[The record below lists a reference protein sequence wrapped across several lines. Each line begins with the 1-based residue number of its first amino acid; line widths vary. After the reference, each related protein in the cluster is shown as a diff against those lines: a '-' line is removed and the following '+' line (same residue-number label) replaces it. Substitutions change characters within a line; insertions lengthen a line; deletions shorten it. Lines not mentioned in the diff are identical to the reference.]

1 MPNGSKPTA
10 RQKQAVLALLETPTI
25 AAAANKIGVNEST
38 LRRWRAEP
46 GFQQAFEEARREA
59 FGGAL
64 CRLQAGAG
72 KAVDALLAVVE
83 DDQAKPSAR
92 ISAAR
97 ALLEHGHRAKDAL
110 ERRHRRARRLAKK
123 KRAAERRTRGEGGK
137 GLDE

>member
-1 MPNGSKPTA
+1 MRNGSKWTA
-10 RQKQAVLALLETPTI
+10 RQEQAVFVLLETPTI

-38 LRRWRAEP
+38 LRRWRADPE
-46 GFQQAFEEARREA
+46 FQQALEETRHEA
-59 FGGAL
+59 FGSAL
-64 CRLQAGAG
+64 GRLQAGAG

-110 ERRHRRARRLAKK
+110 EVRHRRARHLAKK
-123 KRAAERRTRGEGGK
+123 KRAAEN
-137 GLDE
+137 